1 MSKKILLYLSSFIL
15 ILLFVFRNLVLN
27 LSANLLDWRDYPYVI
42 WVIFQN
48 ITHISSLDFINFFET
63 NAFYPH
69 KLTLLFSD
77 ILLPQSLIMLPI
89 LIFTKNLILS
99 FNLLFIIT
107 FILNFISSFLL
118 WKQIFKKELIAF
130 FGSLFLVFSPFFQLE
145 LSHFQML
152 TFWPFLFSLY
162 FIFKNEEKPSRKN
175 LIAAGL
181 LLSIQFLASIY
192 LAVYLIFSIS
202 IFSLLKF
209 FSHHKKETILK
220 ILFIFTAFLLTSGIF
235 IKGYID
241 MKHMY
246 NVNRDIKEYITY
258 SANLSD
264 YIFTSQINSIVH
276 QSPIMK
282 LWNKSDKN
290 WGAHSSFPGFL
301 IFVFSIYGLFQL
313 SKRKQLILLNLK
325 LNQEKAFFLALVI
338 MGFTFSLGPRLNFNG
353 NYAHIPLPYDIFI
366 KYVPL
371 ADATRVPVRWSFIFF
386 LGLIYFALIGIKKLQ
401 NKFKHSLIISIFIL
415 IIFLLEYIP
424 LNITASSQ
432 SYISNKDIKLK
443 ELCSKDKKVVLELPV
458 THLDVVPDIVTGLS
472 YITKMELASTYH
484 GCFMTNGYSGY
495 DLPSLF
501 ELRDSLSDAIV
512 NKDIIAFQNLIRK
525 NMIDIVIF
533 NPELFIKELEKPGY
547 VFIQKLQKEADV
559 AQIDN
564 NAFLF
569 TKSFQGR

>member
-1 MSKKILLYLSSFIL
+1 MSKKFLLYLGSFIL
-15 ILLFVFRNLVLN
+15 ILIFVFRNLVLN
-27 LSANLLDWRDYPYVI
+27 LSINLLDWRDYPYVI
-42 WVIFQN
+42 WVMFQN
-48 ITHISSLDFINFFET
+48 ITHIQNLDFINFFET

-69 KLTLLFSD
+69 KLSLLFSD

-118 WKQIFKKELIAF
+118 WKQIFKKESPAF

-152 TFWPFLFSLY
+152 TFWPFLLSLY
-162 FIFKNEEKPSRKN
+162 FIFKNEEKPFRKN

-181 LLSIQFLASIY
+181 LLSIQFLASVY
-192 LAVYLIFSIS
+192 MAVYLIFSIS
-202 IFSLLKF
+202 IFYLLKF
-209 FSHHKKETILK
+209 FSRHKKETILK
-220 ILFIFTAFLLTSGIF
+220 ILFIFTVFLLTSGIF
-235 IKGYID
+235 IKGYFD

-264 YIFTSQINSIVH
+264 YIFTSHINSIFH
-276 QSPIMK
+276 QSSIME

-290 WGAHSSFPGFL
+290 WRTSSSFPGFL
-301 IFVFSIYGLFQL
+301 IFIFSIYGFFRLL
-313 SKRKQLILLNLK
+313 KRQQSISLNLE
-325 LNQEKAFFLALVI
+325 LNHEKAFFLALII

-366 KYVPL
+366 KYIPL
-371 ADATRVPVRWSFIFF
+371 ADATRVPSRWSFIFF
-386 LGLIYFALIGIKKLQ
+386 LGLIYFALIGIIKLHS
-401 NKFKHSLIISIFIL
+401 KFKYNFLVNSIIL
-415 IIFLLEYIP
+415 IIFFLEYIP
-424 LNITASSQ
+424 LNIPASAQ
-432 SYISNKDIKLK
+432 NYIDKKDVKLK
-443 ELCSKDKKVVLELPV
+443 ELCSKDKKVILELPV
-458 THLDVVPDIVTGLS
+458 THLDAAPDIVTGLS

-484 GCFMTNGYSGY
+484 QCFITNGYSGY

-501 ELRDSLSDAIV
+501 ELKDSLSAAIV
-512 NKDIIAFQNLIRK
+512 NEDITAFRNIIHK

-547 VFIQKLQKEADV
+547 VFIQKLQTETSV

-564 NAFLF
+564 NMFLF
-569 TKSFQGR
+569 TKSF